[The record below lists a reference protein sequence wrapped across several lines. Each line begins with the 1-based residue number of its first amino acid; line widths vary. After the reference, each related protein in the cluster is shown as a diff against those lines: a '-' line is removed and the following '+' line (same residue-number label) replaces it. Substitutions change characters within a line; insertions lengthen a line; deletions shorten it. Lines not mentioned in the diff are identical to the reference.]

1 MTEAAVTQTEEEE
14 RPESQYPLKE
24 ALDNLNSSH
33 ETLLP
38 LNGATGCGHV
48 GFWGHLSEPQKRL

>member
-48 GFWGHLSEPQKRL
+48 GFWGSLI